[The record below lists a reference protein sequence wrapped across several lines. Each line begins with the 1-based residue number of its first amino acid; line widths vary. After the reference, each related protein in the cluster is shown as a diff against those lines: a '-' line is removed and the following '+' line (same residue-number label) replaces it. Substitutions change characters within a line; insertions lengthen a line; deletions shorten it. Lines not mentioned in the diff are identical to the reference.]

1 MEIEKFRFPG
11 EFEPQTDVFINWLP
25 DYCAGEDGD
34 KGREVLVEVVKNLL
48 GHVNVHVNCGCE
60 TSLEACKQMLA
71 DAGVD
76 VSDPDTEG
84 QRNTAADNGDEKFSP
99 FIRFTQ
105 FDDWSVS
112 IRDNGPDVMIAV
124 EDTEVVKRNPE
135 YTKEEIE
142 DEYKRVWNLDKIIW
156 IPKPMLEDD
165 DIRKGPIDKMEDGT
179 LIWPGSFAAH
189 ADEYCRFVDEDTV
202 LLAEVTE
209 EEAAEGPI
217 SAENKRRI
225 DAAYEILKNETLPDG
240 RPLKIVRMPFPEHL
254 IFRGSQDNPTVMGWK
269 QFFDENGGVAFD
281 GTPWPEGDY
290 CFVNSCSYC
299 NFLVCN
305 DVVLGQRYWHEGMD
319 PKIKEKDERAKAVL
333 KSVFP
338 GREVVML
345 DTYYLNLFG
354 GGVHCWTKNVAMPQ

>member
-1 MEIEKFRFPG
+1 
-11 EFEPQTDVFINWLP
+11 
-25 DYCAGEDGD
+25 
-34 KGREVLVEVVKNLL
+34 
-48 GHVNVHVNCGCE
+48 
-60 TSLEACKQMLA
+60 
-71 DAGVD
+71 
-76 VSDPDTEG
+76 
-84 QRNTAADNGDEKFSP
+84 
-99 FIRFTQ
+99 
-105 FDDWSVS
+105 
-112 IRDNGPDVMIAV
+112 
-124 EDTEVVKRNPE
+124 
-135 YTKEEIE
+135 
-142 DEYKRVWNLDKIIW
+142 
-156 IPKPMLEDD
+156 
-165 DIRKGPIDKMEDGT
+165 MEDGT

-305 DVVLGQRYWHEGMD
+305 DVVFGPALLARGHGSEDQGEG
-319 PKIKEKDERAKAVL
+319 RA
-333 KSVFP
+333 
-338 GREVVML
+338 R
-345 DTYYLNLFG
+345 
-354 GGVHCWTKNVAMPQ
+354 